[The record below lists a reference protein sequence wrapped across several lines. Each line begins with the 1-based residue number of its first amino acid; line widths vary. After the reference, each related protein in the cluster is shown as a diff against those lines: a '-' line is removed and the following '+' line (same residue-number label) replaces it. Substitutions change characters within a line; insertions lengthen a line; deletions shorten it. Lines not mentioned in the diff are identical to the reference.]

1 MWGES
6 STRGWLP
13 AGPRCQGRARSAKAE
28 PRYVIPR
35 GRVAM
40 AGGQGHII
48 LCQNQSWQVFTSAQQ
63 DTRYIRLGRPGQQVH
78 QIEEAR
84 TPGASHPGR
93 PGQRAHQIEE
103 VRTPGA
109 SHPGRPGQQVHQ
121 IQGGQDNRCIRPGR
135 PGQQVHHIQGG
146 QDTRCASDRGGQ
158 NSRCITSREARTPGA
173 HQIGA
178 ARTAGASD
186 PGRPG
191 HQVHQIRGGQAPAI
205 HPHNP

>member
-28 PRYVIPR
+28 PRHVIPR

-40 AGGQGHII
+40 AGGQGHVI

-63 DTRYIRLGRPGQQVH
+63 DTRYIRSGRPGHQV
-78 QIEEAR
+78 
-84 TPGASHPGR
+84 
-93 PGQRAHQIEE
+93 HQIEE

-109 SHPGRPGQQVHQ
+109 S
-121 IQGGQDNRCIRPGR
+121 
-135 PGQQVHHIQGG
+135 
-146 QDTRCASDRGGQ
+146 
-158 NSRCITSREARTPGA
+158 
-173 HQIGA
+173 
-178 ARTAGASD
+178 D

-191 HQVHQIRGGQAPAI
+191 TRHALTQPLADASTPGPVQAGFVHVAGVNTVALGHSQRTNRAHPAKCRTRTGKGTLPLK
-205 HPHNP
+205 HGRRPPCSPDLVRRFPPNVGLHC